1 MEENKNLTIK
11 DWAVEDRPREKML
24 SQGLAAL
31 SNTELLAI
39 LIGTGTKNESAVDL
53 AKILLQKFSNDLYE
67 LGRLTPNELAK
78 QIKGIGK
85 AKAVTISAALELGRR
100 RRLTQPKHSE
110 SIRHSSSVVE
120 EFYSLLSDVKHE
132 EFWVLLLNKA
142 NKQVGKYKV
151 SSGGVATT
159 IVDVKILLKYAI
171 ENLATGIILVHN
183 HPSGSVEP
191 SIADRELTKKIIK
204 NCISLDIA
212 VLDHIII
219 GQNKYFSFSDEG
231 LLR

>member
-1 MEENKNLTIK
+1 
-11 DWAVEDRPREKML
+11 
-24 SQGLAAL
+24 
-31 SNTELLAI
+31 
-39 LIGTGTKNESAVDL
+39 
-53 AKILLQKFSNDLYE
+53 

-132 EFWVLLLNKA
+132 EFWILLLNKA

-183 HPSGSVEP
+183 HPSGNTEP
-191 SIADRELTKKIIK
+191 SPADIEITQRLIK
-204 NCISLDIA
+204 GSEILGIKT
-212 VLDHIII
+212 LDHIII
-219 GQNKYFSFSDEG
+219 GTEDYFSFTAEG
-231 LLR
+231 ILNELS